1 MARKRLLHGNGGSC
15 GNEREGSP
23 EAEAGACAHPDPGTA
38 GGLRGL
44 RRAAATMLVAGV
56 AFAGFAGESAHARS
70 HHRHAGAAGPGTAAV
85 ATVEMS
91 ALPAEAVDTL
101 HLIAAGGPYPYEKD
115 GVVFG
120 NYERILPQQRRGYYH
135 EYTVPTPRAHNR
147 GAKRVVCG
155 GPLKRIDNC
164 YYSDDHY
171 ASFKRI
177 VE

>member
-1 MARKRLLHGNGGSC
+1 MARKRLLHGSC
-15 GNEREGSP
+15 GNDTDGRLKEWSRK
-23 EAEAGACAHPDPGTA
+23 AGPGA
-38 GGLRGL
+38 G
-44 RRAAATMLVAGV
+44 RRLDGVRRMAAVAVASVALV
-56 AFAGFAGESAHARS
+56 AFAGFAGESAQARS
-70 HHRHAGAAGPGTAAV
+70 HHHRHADTSGGAT
-85 ATVEMS
+85 ATVQMS
-91 ALPAEAVDTL
+91 ALPGEAVDTL

-120 NYERILPQQRRGYYH
+120 NYERTLPQQRRGYYH

-147 GAKRVVCG
+147 GAKRIVCG
-155 GPLKRIDNC
+155 GPLKQVDNC